1 MTSTLSTIERASTM
15 PDAASPTFE
24 ARDLCCRRGDRL
36 LLTGLSFTLAR
47 GEILQITGA
56 NGVGKTTLLRM
67 IANLTQP
74 ESGTLHWRGQPLE
87 KLRSA
92 YLRDLVYV
100 GHADGVKGSLSVAE
114 NLTLA
119 SALHGGGIPINAA
132 LQRLGLGDLADTL
145 THRLSAGQRRRLALA
160 RLLVNQ
166 ACLWLLDEPFT
177 ALDKTAIKTVA
188 SMLVEHAARG
198 GLVIFTSHHSTD
210 ITISRALHLE
220 DQREWNGD

>member
-1 MTSTLSTIERASTM
+1 MVSTIERASTM
-15 PDAASPTFE
+15 PYAASPTLE

-36 LLTGLSFTLAR
+36 LLAGLSFTLVE

-56 NGVGKTTLLRM
+56 NGAGKTTLLRM
-67 IANLTQP
+67 IAGLTQA

-87 KLRSA
+87 KVRSA
-92 YLRDLVYV
+92 YLRDLIYV

-114 NLTLA
+114 NLALA

-132 LQRLGLGDLADTL
+132 LRRLGLGDLADTL

-188 SMLVEHAARG
+188 SMLEEHAARG

>member
-1 MTSTLSTIERASTM
+1 M
-15 PDAASPTFE
+15 PYAASPTLE

-36 LLTGLSFTLAR
+36 LFTEVSFTLAC

-56 NGVGKTTLLRM
+56 NGAGKTTLLRM
-67 IANLTQP
+67 IASLTQP
-74 ESGTLHWRGQPLE
+74 DSGTLHWRGQPLD
-87 KLRSA
+87 KVRCA
-92 YLRDLVYV
+92 YLRDLIYI

-119 SALHGGGIPINAA
+119 SALHGVGIPIDAA

-188 SMLVEHAARG
+188 SMLEEHAARG
-198 GLVIFTSHHSTD
+198 ELVIFTSHHSID

>member
-1 MTSTLSTIERASTM
+1 MM
-15 PDAASPTFE
+15 PYAASPTLE

-36 LLTGLSFTLAR
+36 LLTRLSFTLAR

-56 NGVGKTTLLRM
+56 NGVGKTTLLRV
-67 IANLTQP
+67 IASLMQP
-74 ESGTLHWRGQPLE
+74 ESGTLHWRGQLLE
-87 KLRSA
+87 KVRSA
-92 YLRDLVYV
+92 YLRDLSYV

-119 SALHGGGIPINAA
+119 SALHGGGMPINAA

-177 ALDKTAIKTVA
+177 ALDKPAIKTVA
-188 SMLVEHAARG
+188 SMLEEHAARG

>member
-15 PDAASPTFE
+15 PNAASPTLE

-36 LLTGLSFTLAR
+36 LITGLSFTLAR

-56 NGVGKTTLLRM
+56 NGAGKTTLLRM
-67 IANLTQP
+67 IAGLTQP

-87 KLRSA
+87 TVRSA
-92 YLRDLVYV
+92 YLRDLIYV

-114 NLTLA
+114 NLSLA

-177 ALDKTAIKTVA
+177 AMDKTAIKTVA
-188 SMLVEHAARG
+188 SMLEGHAACG

>member
-1 MTSTLSTIERASTM
+1 MIERASTM
-15 PDAASPTFE
+15 PDAASPTLE

-56 NGVGKTTLLRM
+56 NGAGKTTLLRM
-67 IANLTQP
+67 IASLTQP
-74 ESGTLHWRGQPLE
+74 ESGTLHWRGQALE
-87 KLRSA
+87 KADRAA
-92 YLRDLVYV
+92 YLRDLIYV
-100 GHADGVKGSLSVAE
+100 GHADGVKGGLSVAE
-114 NLTLA
+114 NLALA

-188 SMLVEHAARG
+188 SMLEEHAARG

-210 ITISRALHLE
+210 ITISRALRLE